1 MTHFGHKH
9 APQMMVADF
18 TIHSGKLEVIQCR
31 QPHRQGYFDYHN
43 REYTLNNVPTEALF
57 LALILLIMLSAFFS
71 SSETAMMAV
80 NRYRIKTRAESGNR
94 SASLVLRLLS
104 EPDKLLGTILFGNNV
119 ANIAA
124 STLATVIGL
133 RLFGDVGLAYAP
145 MILVFVV
152 LIFAEV
158 APKTLAA
165 LYPEVI
171 AFPAAWVL
179 LALQYLLAPA
189 VWLVKFFSNGLLR
202 LFRVSVTTQNDAL
215 SNEELRAA
223 VAESGALIDTS
234 HQSMLMRVLEMEKA
248 TVEDVMVPRAEMEAI
263 DMDDDWEDIVEQLA
277 TSHHTRVPI
286 FKGSLDNFI
295 GIAHIRKMFYLSQ
308 LGEFNKETMLDMVR
322 EPYFIPENTSVT
334 HALTN
339 LQDRRRRF
347 GIVVDEY
354 GDIKG
359 LVTLELILEEV
370 VGEFTSIAPALD
382 DDIEKAEDGSYLVR
396 GSTNIRDINRKLGWE
411 LPSNNVKTIN
421 GLITEKLED
430 IPEAATCF
438 KVDNYVIEIMQTR
451 DTLVH
456 IARLRRL

>member
-1 MTHFGHKH
+1 
-9 APQMMVADF
+9 
-18 TIHSGKLEVIQCR
+18 
-31 QPHRQGYFDYHN
+31 
-43 REYTLNNVPTEALF
+43 
-57 LALILLIMLSAFFS
+57 
-71 SSETAMMAV
+71 MMAV
-80 NRYRIKTRAESGNR
+80 NRYRIKTRAEGGNR
-94 SASLVLRLLS
+94 SARLVLKLLQ

-152 LIFAEV
+152 LVFAEV

-179 LALQYLLAPA
+179 AGLQIVLAPA

-202 LFRVSVTTQNDAL
+202 LFSVSVTAQNDAL

-223 VAESGALIDTS
+223 VAESSGLLDNS
-234 HQSMLMRVLEMEKA
+234 HQAMLMRILEMEKV

-263 DMDDDWEDIVEQLA
+263 DLEDDWEDIVEQLA
-277 TSHHTRVPI
+277 TSHHTRVPV
-286 FKGSLDNFI
+286 FEGSLDNMV

-308 LGEFNKETMLDMVR
+308 MGEFNKETMLGMIR

-359 LVTLELILEEV
+359 LITLELILEEV
-370 VGEFTSIAPALD
+370 VGEFTSVAPALD
-382 DDIEKAEDGSYLVR
+382 DDIDHEDGGSYLVR
-396 GSTNIRDINRKLGWE
+396 GSTNIRDINRKLGWQ
-411 LPSNNVKTIN
+411 LPIENAKTIN
-421 GLITEKLED
+421 GLITEQLED

-438 KVDNYVIEIMQTR
+438 KLNGYVIEIVQTR
-451 DTLVH
+451 DTSVH
-456 IARLRRL
+456 VARVFKH

>member
-1 MTHFGHKH
+1 
-9 APQMMVADF
+9 
-18 TIHSGKLEVIQCR
+18 
-31 QPHRQGYFDYHN
+31 
-43 REYTLNNVPTEALF
+43 
-57 LALILLIMLSAFFS
+57 
-71 SSETAMMAV
+71 MMAV
-80 NRYRIKTRAESGNR
+80 NRYRIKNRADQGNR
-94 SASLVLRLLS
+94 SASLVLRLLE

-133 RLFGDVGLAYAP
+133 RIFGDVGLAYAP
-145 MILVFVV
+145 MVLVFMV

-171 AFPAAWVL
+171 AFPAAWIL
-179 LALQYLLAPA
+179 SGLQIVLAPA
-189 VWLVKFFSNGLLR
+189 VWLVKFFSNGLLK
-202 LFRVSVTTQNDAL
+202 LFRVSVTAQNDAL

-223 VAESGALIDTS
+223 VAESSGLLDTS
-234 HQSMLMRVLEMEKA
+234 HQSMLLRILEMEKV

-263 DMDDDWEDIVEQLA
+263 DLDDDWEEIVEQLA
-277 TSHHTRVPI
+277 TSHHTRVPV
-286 FKGSLDNFI
+286 FKDSLDNII
-295 GIAHIRKMFYLSQ
+295 GIVHIRKMFYLSHMA
-308 LGEFNKETMLDMVR
+308 EFNKETMLGMIR

-382 DDIEKAEDGSYLVR
+382 DDIDHESDGSYLVR
-396 GSTNIRDINRKLGWE
+396 GSTNIRDINRKLGWQ
-411 LPSNNVKTIN
+411 LPTGIAKTVN
-421 GLITEKLED
+421 GLITEQLED

-438 KVDNYVIEIMQTR
+438 KVNQYVIEIVQTR
-451 DTLVH
+451 DTSVRV
-456 IARLRRL
+456 ARIFKLEDL

>member
-1 MTHFGHKH
+1 M
-9 APQMMVADF
+9 
-18 TIHSGKLEVIQCR
+18 IQCR
-31 QPHRQGYFDYHN
+31 LARLKGNFHYHN
-43 REYTLNNVPTEALF
+43 REYTLNEVPIGVLF
-57 LALILLIMLSAFFS
+57 LALALLIVMSAFFS

-80 NRYRIKTRAESGNR
+80 NRYRIKTRAEQGNR
-94 SASLVLRLLS
+94 SARLVLRLLA
-104 EPDKLLGTILFGNNV
+104 EPDRLLGTILFGNNV

-171 AFPAAWVL
+171 AFPASWVL
-179 LALQYLLAPA
+179 LGLQYLLAPA

-202 LFRVSVTTQNDAL
+202 LFRVKVTAQNDAL

-223 VAESGALIDTS
+223 VAESSGLLNTS
-234 HQSMLMRVLEMEKA
+234 HQSMLLRILEMEKI

-263 DMDDDWEDIVEQLA
+263 DLDDDWEDVVEQLA

-286 FKGSLDNFI
+286 FKGSLDNII

-308 LGEFNKETMLDMVR
+308 MGEFNKDTMLAMIR

-382 DDIEKAEDGSYLVR
+382 DDIDEERDGSFLVR
-396 GSTNIRDINRKLGWE
+396 GSTNIRDINRKLNWE
-411 LPSNNVKTIN
+411 LPTNKSKTIN
-421 GLITEKLED
+421 GLITEQLED

-438 KVDNYVIEIMQTR
+438 KVAEYVVEIVQTR
-451 DTLVH
+451 DTSVH
-456 IARLRRL
+456 VARISKQ

>member
-1 MTHFGHKH
+1 
-9 APQMMVADF
+9 
-18 TIHSGKLEVIQCR
+18 
-31 QPHRQGYFDYHN
+31 
-43 REYTLNNVPTEALF
+43 
-57 LALILLIMLSAFFS
+57 
-71 SSETAMMAV
+71 MMAV
-80 NRYRIKTRAESGNR
+80 NRYRIKNRADQGNR
-94 SASLVLRLLS
+94 SAKLVLSLLD
-104 EPDKLLGTILFGNNV
+104 EPDRLLGTILFGNNV

-158 APKTLAA
+158 APKTIAA

-171 AFPAAWVL
+171 AFPAAWIL
-179 LALQYLLAPA
+179 SGLQYLLAPA

-202 LFRVSVTTQNDAL
+202 ALRIRVRSQSDAL

-223 VAESGALIDTS
+223 VAESTGMIDTS
-234 HQSMLMRVLEMEKA
+234 HQSMLLRILELEKV

-263 DMDDDWEDIVEQLA
+263 DIEDDWEEVVEQLA
-277 TSHHTRVPI
+277 TSHHTRVPV
-286 FKGSLDNFI
+286 FSGSLDNI
-295 GIAHIRKMFYLSQ
+295 VGIAHIRKMFYLSEM
-308 LGEFNKETMLDMVR
+308 GEFNRDTMLGMMR
-322 EPYFIPENTSVT
+322 EPYFVPENTSIT

-339 LQDRRRRF
+339 LKDRRRRF

-359 LVTLELILEEV
+359 LITLELILEEV

-382 DDIEKAEDGSYLVR
+382 EDIIAEEDGSYLVR
-396 GSTNIRDINRKLGWE
+396 GSTNLRDINRRLDWT
-411 LPSNNVKTIN
+411 LPLSEVKTMN
-421 GLITEKLED
+421 GLITENLED

-438 KVDNYVIEIMQTR
+438 KVDDYVIEVLQTR
-451 DTLVH
+451 DTIVNV
-456 IARLRRL
+456 ARISRLS

>member
-1 MTHFGHKH
+1 MNDVPIAILF
-9 APQMMVADF
+9 VA
-18 TIHSGKLEVIQCR
+18 LV
-31 QPHRQGYFDYHN
+31 
-43 REYTLNNVPTEALF
+43 L
-57 LALILLIMLSAFFS
+57 LILLSAFFS

-80 NRYRIKTRAESGNR
+80 NRYRIKTRADGGNR
-94 SASLVLRLLS
+94 SAALVLKLLG
-104 EPDKLLGTILFGNNV
+104 EPDRLLGTILFGNNV

-133 RLFGDVGLAYAP
+133 RMFGDVGLAYAP

-179 LALQYLLAPA
+179 AALQIVLAPA

-202 LFRVSVTTQNDAL
+202 LIRVRVKNQTDAL

-223 VAESGALIDTS
+223 VAESTGLIDTS
-234 HQSMLMRVLEMEKA
+234 HQSMLMRVLEMEKV

-263 DMDDDWEDIVEQLA
+263 DLEDEWEDIVEQLA
-277 TSHHTRVPI
+277 TSHHTRVPV
-286 FKGSLDNFI
+286 FEGGLDNI
-295 GIAHIRKMFYLSQ
+295 VGIVHIRKMFYLSQ
-308 LGEFNKETMLDMVR
+308 LAEFNKESMRGMIR
-322 EPYFIPENTSVT
+322 EPYFIPENTSIT

-370 VGEFTSIAPALD
+370 VGEFTSVAPALD
-382 DDIEKAEDGSYLVR
+382 DDIDFESENVYLVR
-396 GSTNIRDINRKLGWE
+396 GSTNLRDINRKLDWH
-411 LPSNNVKTIN
+411 LPTENAKTVN
-421 GLITEKLED
+421 GLITEQLED
-430 IPEAATCF
+430 IPVASTCF
-438 KVDNYVIEIMQTR
+438 KLDDYVIEIIQTR
-451 DTLVH
+451 DTSVH
-456 IARLRRL
+456 VARITQLAKTG